1 MSSPPYLTVCN
12 FLQCWVMNPTLNML
26 SKHCYHWV
34 TALELEEGGLELRL
48 SLNLRSFC
56 LSFLSASIQVYT
68 TLSAFLKQLLTNSYR
83 VFKVMFIFVWYCVH
97 LNVNHVCAAVHVW
110 TWEGSCVEL
119 VLFLHLLLSSESR
132 TQVTRLAQQV
142 PLPVEPSYWPVRV
155 IFKSNWGLDLEM
167 EVY

>member
-1 MSSPPYLTVCN
+1 MHHCAQLQQFVLLVFEKVLLCN
-12 FLQCWVMNPTLNML
+12 QVGLRVRRSCLPFKPRLLSVFPTISDCMQFSAVLGNEPNLEHAKQALLPL
-26 SKHCYHWV
+26 SYSLR
-34 TALELEEGGLELRL
+34 AGGGGLELRL

-110 TWEGSCVEL
+110 T
-119 VLFLHLLLSSESR
+119 
-132 TQVTRLAQQV
+132 
-142 PLPVEPSYWPVRV
+142 
-155 IFKSNWGLDLEM
+155 
-167 EVY
+167 